1 MTQYHPLSEGEAIQF
16 AKSIPDLFAADAQL
30 ASREIGDG
38 NLNLVFHITEPAT
51 GKSIILKQAL
61 PYAKVVGESWPLTLD
76 RARIESEALQYEGA
90 LCPDLVPRVYQY
102 VRELALTVME
112 DLSDHVIMRRGLIE
126 RNKYP
131 KFAGDIGRFLAHTLF
146 YSSDLGMNQQDKKE
160 RVKQF
165 INPDLCKIT
174 EDLIFDDPYRDAE
187 TNSFDEAIRDEA
199 EALWNDTE
207 LKLEVARLRHG
218 FLTNAQA
225 LLHGDLHTGSIF
237 ITEQST
243 KVIDPEFAYYG
254 PMGFDI
260 GAVIANLLLNF
271 AGQEGWS
278 PDAASRAEYREYLLT
293 TVKDT
298 WTTFE
303 REFRSLWNDRSV
315 DRISNTPGF
324 QDIYVEQLLR
334 DTIGYAGCKMV
345 RRIVGLAHVA
355 DIDKIED
362 AAAKERAQ
370 RLALAIGKTLIKH
383 HRSSA
388 SIDEVLDIAVKA
400 AAQ

>member
-16 AKSIPDLFAADAQL
+16 AKSIPDLFTEDAQL
-30 ASREIGDG
+30 VSREIGDG
-38 NLNLVFHITEPAT
+38 NLNLVFHISEPAT

-76 RARIESEALQYEGA
+76 RARIESEALQYEGE

-102 VRELALTVME
+102 VPELALTVME

-131 KFAGDIGRFLAHTLF
+131 KFAGHIGRFLAHTLF
-146 YSSDLGMNQQDKKE
+146 HSSDLGMNQQDKKG

-187 TNSFDEAIRDEA
+187 TNSFDETIRDEA

-243 KVIDPEFAYYG
+243 KVIDPEFAYFG

-278 PDAASRAEYREYLLT
+278 PDAASRAEYRQYLLT
-293 TVKDT
+293 TVKDV

-303 REFRSLWNDRSV
+303 QEFRSLWNDRNV

-324 QDIYVEQLLR
+324 QDIYVEQLLH

-345 RRIVGLAHVA
+345 RRVVGLAHVA

-370 RLALAIGKTLIKH
+370 RMAVAIGKSLIKH
-383 HRSSA
+383 HRRGA
-388 SIDEVLDIAVKA
+388 SIDEVLDIAAKA